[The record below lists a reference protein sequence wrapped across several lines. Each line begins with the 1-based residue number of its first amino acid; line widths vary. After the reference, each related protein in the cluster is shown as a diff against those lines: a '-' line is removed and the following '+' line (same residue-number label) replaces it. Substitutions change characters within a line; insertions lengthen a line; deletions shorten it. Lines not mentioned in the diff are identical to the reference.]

1 MEKGY
6 IKTMKSTSLI
16 SVAAILL
23 GGCATGTKF
32 DQGGLGDL
40 EIPSPALPGLSANG
54 NPMDPQAQLPGSG
67 GAGGGEVSDPQGT
80 GGSSDLGPA
89 STASSSSSVSSS
101 SSGGGNPSP
110 MACDPGMILCGDTC
124 SDVNKDVM
132 NCGSCGHPCKE
143 GQFCS
148 SGKCT
153 VSAVLYV
160 AGDDQ
165 CDTYLDG
172 KLVASNK
179 NWFVATKVDLSLTA
193 GDHVVAV
200 LGKNAANGTHPGAVI
215 LDLGYGSERI
225 GSGSDWGSTLQFQAG
240 WETLGGS
247 LLGPVPP
254 ATHGDIFNPLWWN
267 RDPVTFAAKN
277 FPNDSKAM
285 WIWSDGFL
293 TDSVV
298 YFRRDFVID

>member
-1 MEKGY
+1 
-6 IKTMKSTSLI
+6 MKSTSLI
-16 SVAAILL
+16 SVTAILL
-23 GGCATGTKF
+23 GGCAVGTKF
-32 DQGGLGDL
+32 DQGGSGDL
-40 EIPSPALPGLSANG
+40 EVPSPALPGLSANG
-54 NPMDPQAQLPGSG
+54 NPMDPHAELPGSG
-67 GAGGGEVSDPQGT
+67 GGGGEASDPQGT
-80 GGSSDLGPA
+80 GGAPDQG
-89 STASSSSSVSSS
+89 TASSTSSTSSVSSS
-101 SSGGGNPSP
+101 SATGGGNPP
-110 MACDPGMILCGDTC
+110 QMACDPGLTLCGDTC
-124 SDVNKDVM
+124 SDTNKDFL
-132 NCGSCGHPCKE
+132 NCGSCGHACKE

-153 VSAVLYV
+153 VSAVLYT

-193 GDHVVAV
+193 GNHVVAI

-225 GSGSDWGSTLQFQAG
+225 ATGSDWGSTLQFQVG

-254 ATHGDIFNPLWWN
+254 TTHGDIFNPLWWN

-298 YFRRDFVID
+298 YFRREFIVD

>member
-1 MEKGY
+1 M
-6 IKTMKSTSLI
+6 
-16 SVAAILL
+16 
-23 GGCATGTKF
+23 
-32 DQGGLGDL
+32 
-40 EIPSPALPGLSANG
+40 
-54 NPMDPQAQLPGSG
+54 
-67 GAGGGEVSDPQGT
+67 
-80 GGSSDLGPA
+80 
-89 STASSSSSVSSS
+89 
-101 SSGGGNPSP
+101 
-110 MACDPGMILCGDTC
+110 
-124 SDVNKDVM
+124 
-132 NCGSCGHPCKE
+132 
-143 GQFCS
+143 
-148 SGKCT
+148 
-153 VSAVLYV
+153 SAVLYT

-193 GDHVVAV
+193 GNHVVAI

-225 GSGSDWGSTLQFQAG
+225 ATGSDWGSTLQFQVG

-254 ATHGDIFNPLWWN
+254 TTHGDIFNPLWWN

-298 YFRRDFVID
+298 YFRREFIVD